1 MFKICRTS
9 LATILGF
16 ALVIGVAST
25 STAEEFYKGK
35 IIRFI
40 VGYSPGGGFD
50 TYTRLIARHFGKH
63 VPGNPSTIV
72 QNMTGA
78 STLIAAN
85 YLYIKAKRDGLTIA
99 NFISPLILQEVMGN
113 KAVKFDGRK
122 FNWLGMPTPD
132 SGVCALT
139 KASGIKTMDDWF
151 ASKREIKVGSAAAG
165 GVTTVAPKLLKE
177 AIGLPMRVI
186 VGYGGTAKVR
196 LAAESGELDG
206 GCWAWQSIKP
216 TWRRGLE
223 TGNIRVLLQLTL
235 KSHPDLKNI
244 PLAMDYA
251 KTEEARKLLRV
262 INDAYGSAY
271 RPYAVTPGVPKDRLR
286 ILQKAFMDTM
296 RDPELLREAKKAQLE
311 INPLDGTKVA
321 KKFAGFYKYDSKLL
335 ARVKEIIEPKK

>member
-1 MFKICRTS
+1 MAKKRWIS
-9 LATILGF
+9 LTTVLAF
-16 ALVIGVAST
+16 AIVVCVAST
-25 STAEEFYKGK
+25 AAAEEFYKGK
-35 IIRFI
+35 TIRFI

-50 TYTRLIARHFGKH
+50 TYTRLIARHFGRH
-63 VPGNPSTIV
+63 IPGNPSTLV

-78 STLIAAN
+78 GTLIAAN
-85 YLYIKAKRDGLTIA
+85 YLYNRAKRDGLTIA

-113 KAVKFDGRK
+113 KAVKFEGRK
-122 FNWLGMPTPD
+122 FGWLGMPTPD

-151 ASKREIKVGSAAAG
+151 ASKRPIKVGSAAPG
-165 GVTTVAPKLLKE
+165 GVTTVGPKLLKE
-177 AIGLPMRVI
+177 AIGLPMKVI

-196 LAAESGELDG
+196 LAAEGGELDG

-216 TWRRGLE
+216 TWSRALE
-223 TGNIRVLLQLTL
+223 TGNVRVVLQLTL

-251 KTEEARKLLRV
+251 KTEEARELLRV

-271 RPYAVTPGVPKDRLR
+271 RPYAVPPGIPKDRLR
-286 ILQKAFMDTM
+286 LLQKAFMETM
-296 RDPELLREAKKAQLE
+296 RDPKLLREAKKSQLE
-311 INPLDGTKVA
+311 INPLDGAKIA
-321 KKFAGFYKYDSKLL
+321 KKFASFYKYDSKLI